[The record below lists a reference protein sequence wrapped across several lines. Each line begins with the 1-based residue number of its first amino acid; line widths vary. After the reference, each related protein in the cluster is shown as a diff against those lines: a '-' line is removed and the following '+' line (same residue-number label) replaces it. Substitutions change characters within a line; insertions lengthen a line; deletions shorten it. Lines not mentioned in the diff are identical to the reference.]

1 MNYDC
6 STVVMSTADHFPTR
20 RYTMNQ
26 AQLTQFTIPTES
38 KAAATS
44 FLRANPN
51 VAREFANTFG
61 VTDAD
66 DDRVALRAAQMAAV
80 AIFEDVDDVAGTIGP
95 KIEQY
100 RTYIK
105 NAIPASVAPVTVTT
119 VEVSPVEAEPEAVV
133 ETVEVA
139 AESEVVEIVEVSEP
153 EAPVEVAVEVSAESE
168 PEATV
173 EPEVIKVKGTGRG
186 KKAYA
191 LTGKVT
197 AYQKCVNWLSD
208 NGITTTDDR
217 SALALKLT
225 EGTGVPV
232 GSCLVYISTAFKAGV
247 LTK

>member
-1 MNYDC
+1 MNE
-6 STVVMSTADHFPTR
+6 
-20 RYTMNQ
+20 
-26 AQLTQFTIPTES
+26 AQLTQFTIPTTS
-38 KAAATS
+38 KSAATS
-44 FLRANPN
+44 FLRANLN
-51 VAREFANTFG
+51 VAREFANAFG

-80 AIFEDVDDVAGTIGP
+80 AIFEEVDDVAGTIGP

-105 NAIPASVAPVTVTT
+105 NTIPASVAPVTVTT
-119 VEVSPVEAEPEAVV
+119 VEVAAEP
-133 ETVEVA
+133 
-139 AESEVVEIVEVSEP
+139 EVVEIVEVSEP
-153 EAPVEVAVEVSAESE
+153 EAQVEVTAEVSAEAE

-173 EPEVIKVKGTGRG
+173 EPEAAAEPIVLKAKGKGRG
-186 KKAYA
+186 KVAYA

-197 AYQKCVNWLSD
+197 AYQKCVNWLSA
-208 NGITTTDDR
+208 NGITSTTDR

-232 GSCLVYISTAFKAGV
+232 GSCLVYISTAFKAGL

>member
-1 MNYDC
+1 MNE
-6 STVVMSTADHFPTR
+6 
-20 RYTMNQ
+20 
-26 AQLTQFTIPTES
+26 AQLTQFAIPTES
-38 KAAATS
+38 KTAATS
-44 FLRANPN
+44 FLRANLN

-61 VTDAD
+61 VTDTD

-80 AIFEDVDDVAGTIGP
+80 AIFEEVDDVAATIGP

-105 NAIPASVAPVTVTT
+105 NTIPASVAPVTVTT

-139 AESEVVEIVEVSEP
+139 AEPEVVEIVEVSEP
-153 EAPVEVAVEVSAESE
+153 EAQVEVAAEVSAEPE

-173 EPEVIKVKGTGRG
+173 EPEVAAEPIVLKAKGKGRG
-186 KKAYA
+186 KVAYA

-232 GSCLVYISTAFKAGV
+232 GSCLVYISTAFKAGL

>member
-1 MNYDC
+1 MNE
-6 STVVMSTADHFPTR
+6 
-20 RYTMNQ
+20 

-38 KAAATS
+38 KTAATS

-51 VAREFANTFG
+51 VAREFANSFG
-61 VTDAD
+61 VTDV

-80 AIFEDVDDVAGTIGP
+80 AIFEDVDDVAGAIGP

-119 VEVSPVEAEPEAVV
+119 VEVVAEP
-133 ETVEVA
+133 
-139 AESEVVEIVEVSEP
+139 EVVEIVEVSTLEAPPEVIEIAEP
-153 EAPVEVAVEVSAESE
+153 EVVEAPVEAAAEVSAE
-168 PEATV
+168 P
-173 EPEVIKVKGTGRG
+173 EPEVTAEPEVAAEPAVVKAKGTGRG

-232 GSCLVYISTAFKAGV
+232 GSCLVYISTAFKAGL